1 MTMLLAIFLFL
12 APPAHANEYTV
23 TAYAPLDTAA
33 VRGMCYS
40 GDPHITASGMRT
52 DTKRTVAA
60 PKDIPFGS
68 WLLIEGVGWK
78 RVDDRGGRIRGKRID
93 ICLPTRREALR
104 WGRRKVRV
112 MFVIEGRN
120 QA

>member
-23 TAYAPLDTAA
+23 TAYAPLDPAA

-40 GDPHITASGMRT
+40 GDPHITASGKRT

-60 PKDIPFGS
+60 PRHIPFGT
-68 WLLIEGVGWK
+68 WLFIEGVGLR
-78 RVDDRGGRIRGKRID
+78 RVDDRGGRIKGKRID
-93 ICLPTRREALR
+93 LCLPTRREALR
-104 WGRRKVRV
+104 WGRRKARV
-112 MFVIEGRN
+112 FFLVEGN
-120 QA
+120 CQA

>member
-1 MTMLLAIFLFL
+1 MSILLALLLLI
-12 APPAHANEYTV
+12 AAPAHANEYTV
-23 TAYAPLDTAA
+23 TAYAPLDPAA

-40 GDPHITASGMRT
+40 GDPHITASGKRT

-60 PKDIPFGS
+60 PRHIPFGT
-68 WLLIEGVGWK
+68 WLFIEGVGLR
-78 RVDDRGGRIRGKRID
+78 RVDDRGGKIKGKRID
-93 ICLPTRREALR
+93 LCLPTRREALR